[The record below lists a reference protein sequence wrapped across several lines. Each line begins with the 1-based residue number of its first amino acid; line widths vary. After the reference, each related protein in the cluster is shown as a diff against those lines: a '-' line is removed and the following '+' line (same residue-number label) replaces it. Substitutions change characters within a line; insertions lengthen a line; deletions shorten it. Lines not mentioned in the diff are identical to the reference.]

1 MKRKEKFA
9 SETGFEGWGDYM
21 DAKISKLED
30 QFRHNAANVE
40 LKLSSLFEGISIFVN
55 GYTKPSAEE
64 LKRLM
69 MQHGGTFHHYK
80 RPTTTYVIASNLP
93 DVKVKSITSDIIL
106 NPGWIVDCI
115 AQNRIVDY
123 KPYLLYTNH
132 KPSQPKLAFGRLDKQ
147 EDLRKPVIKP
157 EGKDDINRD
166 EFMNLMSKLHV
177 LNEQMKADRP
187 EPSSIEQSEPTC
199 DLDSTAKMEEQI
211 LAGSPEVFESDVPEQ
226 PPEPAPIKPEAET
239 KKSDSR
245 TALVATDPNFLPE
258 FFAHS
263 RLHHIATLGSGFKQY
278 VSELREGHDGKFP
291 ARDGLAQQIGAK
303 SDEFEPTASS
313 AGPFIMHIDMD
324 CFFVSVGLR
333 KHPELRGQPVAV
345 THSKGS
351 EAGTVQARP
360 GQDRAKEIELY
371 RKRLEERYKTP
382 DIPYE
387 SRLLNVTDN
396 NSMAE
401 IASCSYEA
409 RQKGVK
415 NGMFVGSALKL
426 CPELKTIPYDFEGYK
441 EVAFALYNTVAKY
454 TLNIEAVSC
463 DEMFVD
469 LSELI
474 SSTGVDVMDFV
485 SFVRAQIMQETG
497 CPCSAGVGANRLQA
511 RMATKRAKPNGQ
523 FYLAPD
529 GVEEYMRDIAIGEL
543 PGIGPSTGY
552 RLKQLGF
559 GTCGDLQNVAVAIL
573 QREFGRKFGDMIYQ
587 ACRGADER
595 PLVYDKV
602 RKSVSVDVNYGIR
615 FKEEVEVERFMK
627 QLSEEIHKRLG
638 EIKQRGKLVTVKL
651 LVRSPEAPVETAKYM
666 GHGLCDVI
674 TKSQPLKEYS
684 SDLEVIQR
692 AVLGLMKQIAAP
704 PHELRGIGLQIS
716 KFEEKK
722 SHVETKNSLKS
733 LFQKVEAKNATAP
746 KKEPSPVKLVLT
758 PKKHEVT
765 PTKATSSPS
774 TPKAS
779 PRRTESKPKPQ
790 PPKFGRGRG
799 RPPKYLTLNKSK
811 QTNDMTKFLKD
822 SKADGP
828 KNPEPIPEGL
838 DPEVLAALPDDIRAE
853 VIKDYKFQAKLQ
865 KASVAPAKQ
874 PAKVEQESPPQ
885 QPSTS
890 GSKPTPASPK
900 SDKICVD
907 FKFLQALPPE
917 LRLEV
922 ERQIEL
928 QKDTMIITS
937 TEPEFEE
944 RLQVTPEPSP
954 VKAPS
959 TPEQTN
965 EHDSDQEEA
974 EEENEE
980 ENVLLRPNWRQL
992 LTSWVESANAP
1003 EPVDVDMIAAGACDL
1018 IERKMLYELQQAL
1031 RLLNRTIEEQQQQ
1044 QEQAGGCGWHG
1055 AYYRIVERVQ
1065 VAMVASYGTKL
1076 AVPKGFECGECC
1088 NVKGEGDKEGRD
1100 G

>member
-40 LKLSSLFEGISIFVN
+40 LKLSNLFDGISIFVN
-55 GYTKPSAEE
+55 GYTNPSAEQ

-80 RPTTTYVIASNLP
+80 RPTTTYVIASILP
-93 DVKVKSITSDIIL
+93 DVKVKAITSDIIL
-106 NPGWIVDCI
+106 RPQWVVDCI
-115 AQNRIVDY
+115 AQNLIVDY
-123 KPYLLYTNH
+123 KPYLLYSNSS
-132 KPSQPKLAFGRLDKQ
+132 KASQPKLAFGRLDKQ
-147 EDLRKPVIKP
+147 EDLRKPVHKA

-177 LNEQMKADRP
+177 LNEQMKAG
-187 EPSSIEQSEPTC
+187 ETKTEQQSEPAC
-199 DLDSTAKMEEQI
+199 DLDSTANMEAQI
-211 LAGSPEVFESDVPEQ
+211 LAGSPEVFENDVPEQ
-226 PPEPAPIKPEAET
+226 PPEPAPVEVVSEVP

-245 TALVATDPNFLPE
+245 AALVATDPNFLPE

-263 RLHHIATLGSGFKQY
+263 RLHHIATLGSGFKQH
-278 VSELREGHDGKFP
+278 VSELREAHDGKFP
-291 ARDGLAQQIGAK
+291 ARDTLAQEIPTTR
-303 SDEFEPTASS
+303 SDEFEATPAA
-313 AGPFIMHIDMD
+313 AGPLIMHIDMD

-333 KHPELRGQPVAV
+333 SHPELRGQPVAV

-351 EAGTVQARP
+351 EAGTMQTRP

-371 RKRLEERYKTP
+371 QKRLEERYKTP

-396 NSMAE
+396 NSMSE

-426 CPELKTIPYDFEGYK
+426 CPELKTIAYDFEGYK

-469 LSELI
+469 LTDLI

-485 SFVRAQIMQETG
+485 SFLRAQIKQVTG

-523 FYLAPD
+523 YYLAPD

-543 PGIGPSTGY
+543 PGIGPSTSY

-573 QREFGRKFGDMIYQ
+573 QREFGKKFGDMIYQ
-587 ACRGADER
+587 ACRGVDER

-615 FKEEVEVERFMK
+615 FKAEGEVERFMK
-627 QLSEEIHKRLG
+627 QLTEEITKRLC

-666 GHGLCDVI
+666 GHGLCDIV
-674 TKSQPLKEYS
+674 TKSQPLKEHS
-684 SDLEVIQR
+684 CELEVIQR

-733 LFQKVEAKNATAP
+733 MFQKVEAKNAIAP
-746 KKEPSPVKLVLT
+746 KKEPSPVKLELT
-758 PKKHEVT
+758 PRKLEVT
-765 PTKATSSPS
+765 PTKTAPSPS
-774 TPKAS
+774 TPKVS
-779 PRRTESKPKPQ
+779 PKRTETKSKTQ

-799 RPPKYLTLNKSK
+799 RPPKYLSLNKSK

-822 SKADGP
+822 SKSDHP
-828 KNPEPIPEGL
+828 KDPEPIPEGL

-865 KASVAPAKQ
+865 KNSAAPVNQ
-874 PAKVEQESPPQ
+874 PVKPEQVSPPQ

-890 GSKPTPASPK
+890 GRKPPAPTPESPEK
-900 SDKICVD
+900 TNKICVD

-917 LRLEV
+917 LRQEV

-928 QKDTMIITS
+928 QKDTMVITS

-944 RLQVTPEPSP
+944 RLQVTPEASP
-954 VKAPS
+954 VK
-959 TPEQTN
+959 QIV
-965 EHDSDQEEA
+965 A
-974 EEENEE
+974 EEDDEDG
-980 ENVLLRPNWRQL
+980 NVLLRPNWRQL
-992 LTSWVESANAP
+992 LTAWVESGDVP
-1003 EPVDVDMIAAGACDL
+1003 EQVDVDMVAAGACDL

-1031 RLLNRTIEEQQQQ
+1031 RLLNRTIGEQVG
-1044 QEQAGGCGWHG
+1044 GGCGWHG
-1055 AYYRIVERVQ
+1055 AYGRIVERVQ
-1065 VAMVASYGTKL
+1065 VGMVAGYGTKL

-1088 NVKGEGDKEGRD
+1088 NVKEEGKV
-1100 G
+1100 